1 MTSDIDARIRLAAA
15 ERLAARARLT
25 ETLAMVQ
32 HRLDPA
38 VLADSA
44 FERVRLQSNK
54 LADQAAD
61 YVRARKPTFIA
72 IAVAGVMWFFRK
84 DLSRIVTWAMA
95 AAQSNATDT
104 SSELHQTDEEAK

>member
-1 MTSDIDARIRLAAA
+1 MPNFKMMSRHDRRHRCAP
-15 ERLAARARLT
+15 ARARLS
-25 ETLAMVQ
+25 ETLALVQ

-38 VLADSA
+38 VLADNA
-44 FERVRLQSNK
+44 FERVRLKSNI

-84 DLSRIVTWAMA
+84 DLARIFTWAMA
-95 AAQSNATDT
+95 AAQDNAETA
-104 SSELHQTDEEAK
+104 SELNETDEDSK